1 MFLLFNNFYNMT
13 NEIDETFFI
22 FGFEWFNNS
31 CAHDSALFL
40 LKGLYEDID
49 LDTRLQLMNFLIC
62 PILGEWLELT
72 SWHDSAQFSIQRKDY
87 LLAAYIDYIRNLQD
101 HPHTK
106 YMAYTDNYDCW
117 HSPKVGA
124 FACLFLMLHSCST
137 DMLKVGMQHNLTTGI
152 ITSVISAK
160 DQTPSVPFCS
170 CTTRARDRKSTLT
183 TEPCS
188 KMFNSIP
195 VNILYSQIVRLQ
207 FDLKHAVILEILR
220 NNCKICSKLKEERHG
235 KCFRIS
241 AFPKLFLFE
250 VVPHPPKDAKGS
262 GWEDAWAQASIQEQI
277 LLDSDDGKIV
287 RHHNYLHLQSCFP
300 LRFRTLFIIHC
311 LRYID

>member
-49 LDTRLQLMNFLIC
+49 LDTRLQLMNFSIC

-137 DMLKVGMQHNLTTGI
+137 DMLKVGMHKFSFINLNTLFQI
-152 ITSVISAK
+152 HFF
-160 DQTPSVPFCS
+160 PFS
-170 CTTRARDRKSTLT
+170 YLFDLVS
-183 TEPCS
+183 
-188 KMFNSIP
+188 
-195 VNILYSQIVRLQ
+195 VRLYEIWSISSQKEKTQQ
-207 FDLKHAVILEILR
+207 F
-220 NNCKICSKLKEERHG
+220 
-235 KCFRIS
+235 
-241 AFPKLFLFE
+241 
-250 VVPHPPKDAKGS
+250 
-262 GWEDAWAQASIQEQI
+262 
-277 LLDSDDGKIV
+277 
-287 RHHNYLHLQSCFP
+287 Y
-300 LRFRTLFIIHC
+300 
-311 LRYID
+311 Y